1 MRRSERIDAAL
12 AALEENAHRETDGTW
27 LEYLI
32 ADVAPH
38 IRDWNVDSCWRW
50 EDWPYRTQVLPH
62 SPPEDHGID
71 LVARRR
77 DDGAWIAIQAKS
89 RQLDEAGKGRSVP
102 GRELSTF
109 LALSANKDIWQ
120 ERWLVVNGNV
130 TVSGHAPDLAAAAG
144 APLKEVNVAQAVESQ
159 RAASAAADTDT
170 CRHCETGGSL
180 DSDQDAPIQTRSCM
194 QREAVEMAVT
204 RLRAN
209 EMTDEDNIPKGEARG
224 RIILPCGTGKTRIA
238 LRIVEELTFPGEL
251 SVVLCPSIALVA
263 QIRRE
268 FLQHTKQQLRVMAV
282 CSDQGV
288 AADDEKVAN
297 LDDATADRGLITTEE
312 IKGCPVTTDPDQIA
326 HWIQQRRES
335 TAADQVSVIFCTYQ
349 SARRVS
355 EAVRRADAADGF
367 KVLICDEAHRTAGI
381 RRRKR
386 SAAVDQRLAEFT
398 LCHNRDAFPA
408 TYRVYQTATPRTFG
422 ELPTRIGTDYVV
434 REMNDQS
441 TFGVTLYRRS
451 YIDAVRNGWL
461 SDYRI
466 VAMAVTGEEATA
478 IANELVREADEAAAR
493 DAEDAAVRRGGTRPR
508 RAARLPST
516 GDYLKGMGFALAIGG
531 AAHAGGNRLKLSSCI
546 GFLNTIARSKAMTE
560 VLQSESVRTWVRE
573 QAGDSAPFYRLEHLD
588 ASSPI
593 TARDEAKRRLAVG
606 TAEEPHGV
614 LNVGIFGEGTDSPT
628 LSAVAFL
635 EPRKSPIDV
644 VQAVGRAMRRA
655 EGKQLGYIVVPVVIP
670 SGEDAERFLARSNK
684 YEGWQ
689 ELGAV
694 LQALRAHDSRIEDSL
709 ADLLILRLPPTPET
723 EHATKRVLSVGRPDR
738 ARLEHALVTGSLEQA
753 LKVAGSVVD
762 ERRPLLSYDN
772 TEPLPEYG
780 WDAPSDEPTS
790 IVAYAERPDGS
801 VTQRE
806 DALPRYKPKAAE
818 TVGRV
823 NVRATKRHASRMLS
837 GEKGRD
843 IPDRAERDRLRA
855 ERAARKQ
862 AAYEGH
868 IQQTLEGIEEQ
879 LDQSIAMNL
888 LEKSGLTSNKV
899 QRDLNLLRNAVGE
912 ATRYIHDE
920 QVLAAALDSHF
931 LLNNLGPPR
940 RNRPR
945 ADGATIAAL
954 LWTNAAMLHQRVHA
968 GGWLG
973 RARITPLSAIASSPR
988 PEEQF
993 AASWNAITRQDFLP
1007 VIEPAIEALDAARQT
1022 GRLGGLRRAL
1032 RHIADEAEQIAETY
1046 AEMGVDHAGALFN
1059 QVMGDQSSDGA
1070 FFTRPVAAT
1079 ITARL
1084 AFDAVD
1090 PDNRLDWSNPEVW
1103 RQHKT
1108 VDLACGSGT
1117 LLTAAVTEMKRRA
1130 VRHGAD
1136 QNRLTELQKLAVE
1149 DTLKGLDVNEVSL
1162 QLAATQLMSGNT
1174 DVKYRRMGLHRMPYG
1189 PQPDGTV
1196 AAGTLEL
1203 FGHRDIVN
1211 AGRLFDDAVAS
1222 VTVRTGAERR
1232 LEGPE
1237 MDDAVEAAAG
1247 ARIVIMNPPFTN
1259 RNKMGQKYPKAV
1271 QKALQHRLDTLEGFL
1286 RDGDQ
1291 GLSEFLDK
1299 DKNSLRPR
1307 FAALADLCL
1316 DRDDGVFATVLPT
1329 IALTAPSGLLERV
1342 ELARRFHIHTIVTC
1356 YNPASINLSQDTN
1369 INESIVVMRRR
1380 AQERPP
1386 PPRIGSALPEIPDPA
1401 TTSTPAGGSTPGRSA
1416 GARFINLDR
1425 FPTDDAEVADLFD
1438 AIDSLGPADAGVL
1451 PNGWGELSH
1460 WPAERI
1466 RGGDWTAAIWR
1477 SPVLAEAA
1485 ARFAEHPSLTPMA
1498 AAGLWPHATGKQSM
1512 KAYRRLEQPT
1522 RDSFPMLKSKGADG
1536 QFCIEATPDE
1546 HWEWTHTGT
1555 PPILDKAGYLL
1566 VTFGQRTSTG
1576 RVTAVASEQRYVGY
1590 SWMPVSGLS
1599 VPQAKAASVF
1609 LNSTAGRLLLMRNPG
1624 KALDFPTYNPAV
1636 YDKLPIPDLEDRHI
1650 LGTLDDCWEATRNMV
1665 VPQYRDGECEV
1676 RRLWDAAVCDAL
1688 GWDEAE
1694 MAALRKLLHAEPHV
1708 RGLGYGQYGD

>member
-1 MRRSERIDAAL
+1 MPRGERIDAAL
-12 AALEENAHRETDGTW
+12 ATLEENAHRETDGTW

-32 ADVAPH
+32 AEVAPH
-38 IRDWNVDSCWRW
+38 IRDWNVDGCWRW
-50 EDWPYRTQVLPH
+50 GDWPDRTRVLPH
-62 SPPEDHGID
+62 NPPEDHGID

-89 RQLDEAGKGRSVP
+89 RQLDEAGKGKPVP

-109 LALSANKDIWQ
+109 LALSGNKDIWQ

-130 TVSGHAPDLAAAAG
+130 TVSGHALDLAAAAG
-144 APLKEVNVAQAVESQ
+144 APLKEVNVAQAIESQ

-170 CRHCETGGSL
+170 CLHCETGDSI

-194 QREAVEMAVT
+194 QREAVGMAVT

-224 RIILPCGTGKTRIA
+224 RVILPCGTGKTRIA

-268 FLQHTKQQLRVMAV
+268 FLQHTNQQLRVMAV

-297 LDDATADRGLITTEE
+297 IDDATADRGLSTTEE

-355 EAVRRADAADGF
+355 EGIKKADAADGF

-381 RRRKR
+381 RHRKR
-386 SAAVDQRLAEFT
+386 GSAADQRLAEFT
-398 LCHNRDAFPA
+398 LCHDRDAFPA
-408 TYRVYQTATPRTFG
+408 TYRIYQTATPRTFDD
-422 ELPTRIGTDYVV
+422 LPARVKTGYVV

-466 VAMAVTGEEATA
+466 VAMAVTGDEATA

-493 DAEDAAVRRGGTRPR
+493 DAEDAARRGRTRPR

-531 AAHAGGNRLKLSSCI
+531 AARAAGNRLKLSSCI

-560 VLQSESVRTWVRE
+560 VLQSESVRNWVRE
-573 QAGDSAPFYRLEHLD
+573 QASGSVPFYRLEHLD

-655 EGKQLGYIVVPVVIP
+655 EGKEFGYIVVPVVIP
-670 SGEDAERFLARSNK
+670 VGDDAERFLARSNK

-694 LQALRAHDSRIEDSL
+694 LQALRAHDGRIEDSL
-709 ADLLILRLPPTPET
+709 ADLLILRLPPAPET

-738 ARLEHALVTGSLEQA
+738 TRLAHVLVTASLEQA
-753 LKVAGSVVD
+753 LELAESVVA
-762 ERRPLLSYDN
+762 ERRPLLDYDN
-772 TEPLPEYG
+772 TEPLPEDG
-780 WDAPSDEPTS
+780 WADRSDEPTS
-790 IVAYAERPDGS
+790 IIAYAERPDGS
-801 VTQRE
+801 ITQRE
-806 DALPRYKPKAAE
+806 DTLPRYKPKRNE

-837 GEKGRD
+837 REEGRD
-843 IPDRAERDRLRA
+843 IPDRAERKRLRA
-855 ERAARKQ
+855 ERAAQKR
-862 AAYEGH
+862 AADEGH
-868 IQQTLEGIEEQ
+868 IQQTLEGIEAQ
-879 LDQSIAMNL
+879 LDRSIVMNL

-912 ATRYIHDE
+912 AKRYIHDE

-931 LLNNLGPPR
+931 LLDNLGPPR
-940 RNRPR
+940 TGRPR

-954 LWTNAAMLHQRVHA
+954 LWMNAAMLHQRVHA

-973 RARITPLSAIASSPR
+973 RVRITPLSEIASSPR

-993 AASWNAITRQDFLP
+993 ADSWNAITRQDFLP

-1084 AFDAVD
+1084 AFEAAD
-1090 PDNRLDWSNPEVW
+1090 PDNRLDWSNPDVW

-1108 VDLACGSGT
+1108 VDIAAGSGT
-1117 LLTAAVTEMKRRA
+1117 LLAAAMTEMKRRA
-1130 VRHGAD
+1130 VTHGAD
-1136 QNRLTELQKLAVE
+1136 QNRLAELQKVAVE
-1149 DTLKGLDVNEVSL
+1149 ETLKGLDINEVSL

-1189 PQPDGTV
+1189 PQPDGSV

-1203 FGHRDIVN
+1203 FGRSDIVDS
-1211 AGRLFDDAVAS
+1211 GRLFYDAAAS

-1237 MDDAVEAAAG
+1237 MDDAVEAVSD

-1271 QKALQHRLDTLEGFL
+1271 QRALRHRLDTLEGFL
-1286 RDGDQ
+1286 RDGD
-1291 GLSEFLDK
+1291 
-1299 DKNSLRPR
+1299 
-1307 FAALADLCL
+1307 
-1316 DRDDGVFATVLPT
+1316 
-1329 IALTAPSGLLERV
+1329 
-1342 ELARRFHIHTIVTC
+1342 
-1356 YNPASINLSQDTN
+1356 
-1369 INESIVVMRRR
+1369 
-1380 AQERPP
+1380 
-1386 PPRIGSALPEIPDPA
+1386 
-1401 TTSTPAGGSTPGRSA
+1401 PG
-1416 GARFINLDR
+1416 
-1425 FPTDDAEVADLFD
+1425 P
-1438 AIDSLGPADAGVL
+1438 
-1451 PNGWGELSH
+1451 
-1460 WPAERI
+1460 
-1466 RGGDWTAAIWR
+1466 
-1477 SPVLAEAA
+1477 
-1485 ARFAEHPSLTPMA
+1485 
-1498 AAGLWPHATGKQSM
+1498 
-1512 KAYRRLEQPT
+1512 
-1522 RDSFPMLKSKGADG
+1522 
-1536 QFCIEATPDE
+1536 
-1546 HWEWTHTGT
+1546 
-1555 PPILDKAGYLL
+1555 
-1566 VTFGQRTSTG
+1566 
-1576 RVTAVASEQRYVGY
+1576 
-1590 SWMPVSGLS
+1590 
-1599 VPQAKAASVF
+1599 
-1609 LNSTAGRLLLMRNPG
+1609 
-1624 KALDFPTYNPAV
+1624 
-1636 YDKLPIPDLEDRHI
+1636 
-1650 LGTLDDCWEATRNMV
+1650 
-1665 VPQYRDGECEV
+1665 
-1676 RRLWDAAVCDAL
+1676 
-1688 GWDEAE
+1688 
-1694 MAALRKLLHAEPHV
+1694 
-1708 RGLGYGQYGD
+1708 

>member
-1 MRRSERIDAAL
+1 MPGGERIDAAL
-12 AALEENAHRETDGTW
+12 AVLEENARRETDGRW
-27 LEYLI
+27 LEDLI
-32 ADVAPH
+32 ADVASH
-38 IRDWNVDSCWRW
+38 IRDWNVDACWRW
-50 EDWPYRTQVLPH
+50 EDWPDRDTVMPAGT
-62 SPPEDHGID
+62 PATDFGID

-77 DDGAWIAIQAKS
+77 DDGAWIAIQSKS
-89 RQLDEAGKGRSVP
+89 RRLDEFGRGRPVA
-102 GRELSTF
+102 GRELGTF
-109 LALSANKDIWQ
+109 LALSADRSIWP

-130 TVSGHAPDLAAAAG
+130 TVSGHALDLAAASG
-144 APLKEVNVAQAVESQ
+144 APLKQVNAAQAVESQ

-170 CRHCETGGSL
+170 CRHCETGDSL

-194 QREAVEMAVT
+194 QREAVEKAVN
-204 RLRAN
+204 RLRDN
-209 EMTDEDNIPKGEARG
+209 EMADEDGIPRGEARG
-224 RIILPCGTGKTRIA
+224 RIILPCGTGKTRIS
-238 LRIVEELTFPGEL
+238 LRIVEELTFPSEL

-263 QIRRE
+263 QTRRE
-268 FLQHTKQQLRVMAV
+268 FLQHTNQRLRVMAV

-297 LDDATADRGLITTEE
+297 TDDTTADRGLTTTEE

-326 HWIQQRRES
+326 NWIQQRRDGA
-335 TAADQVSVIFCTYQ
+335 AADHVSVIFCTYQ

-355 EAVRRADAADGF
+355 EAIRQADAADGF

-381 RRRKR
+381 RRRTR
-386 SAAVDQRLAEFT
+386 SSAADQRLAEFT

-422 ELPTRIGTDYVV
+422 NLPTRIGTDYVV

-451 YIDAVRNGWL
+451 YIEAVENGWL

-493 DAEDAAVRRGGTRPR
+493 DAEEAVRRGRTRPR
-508 RAARLPST
+508 RSARLPST

-531 AAHAGGNRLKLSSCI
+531 AARAAGGNRLKLSSCI
-546 GFLNTIARSKAMTE
+546 GFLNTIARSKAMTD
-560 VLQSESVRTWVRE
+560 VLQSESVRDWVRE

-606 TAEEPHGV
+606 TADEPHGV

-670 SGEDAERFLARSNK
+670 VGEDAERFLARSNQ

-694 LQALRAHDSRIEDSL
+694 LQALRSHDSRIEDSL
-709 ADLLILRLPPTPET
+709 ADLLILRLPPAPET
-723 EHATKRVLSVGRPDR
+723 EHARKWVLSVGRPDR
-738 ARLEHALVTGSLEQA
+738 TRLAHAQVTGTLEQV
-753 LKVAGSVVD
+753 LEVAESVVA
-762 ERRPLLSYDN
+762 ESGSLLDYDN
-772 TEPLPEYG
+772 TEPLPADG
-780 WDAPSDEPTS
+780 WTDRSDEPTS
-790 IVAYAERPDGS
+790 MIAYAERPDGS

-806 DALPRYKPKAAE
+806 DTLPRYKPKATE

-823 NVRATKRHASRMLS
+823 NVRATRRNAGRMLS
-837 GEKGRD
+837 GEEGRD
-843 IPDRAERDRLRA
+843 IPDRAERERLRAERERLRA
-855 ERAARKQ
+855 ERAAQRQ

-868 IQQTLEGIEEQ
+868 IQDTLEGIAEQ
-879 LDQSIAMNL
+879 LDQSIVMNL

-912 ATRYIHDE
+912 AKRYIHDE

-931 LLNNLGPPR
+931 LLDNLGPPR
-940 RNRPR
+940 TNRPR

-973 RARITPLSAIASSPR
+973 RARIHPLSEIASSHR

-993 AASWNAITRQDFLP
+993 TASWQAITRQDFLP

-1084 AFDAVD
+1084 AFEAAD
-1090 PDNRLDWSNPEVW
+1090 PDNTLDWSNPGVW

-1117 LLTAAVTEMKRRA
+1117 LLTAAMTEMKRRA
-1130 VRHGAD
+1130 ITHGAD
-1136 QNRLTELQKLAVE
+1136 EGRLAALQKAAVE
-1149 DTLKGLDVNEVSL
+1149 DTLKGLDVNDVSL

-1174 DVKYRRMGLHRMPYG
+1174 DVKYRKMGLHRMPYG
-1189 PQPDGTV
+1189 PQSDGSV

-1203 FGHRDIVN
+1203 FGRRDIVDS
-1211 AGRLFDDAVAS
+1211 GRLFDDAAAS
-1222 VTVRTGAERR
+1222 VAVRTGAERR

-1237 MDDAVEAAAG
+1237 MDDAVEAVSD

-1259 RNKMGQKYPKAV
+1259 RNKMGQKYPKAI
-1271 QKALQHRLDTLEGFL
+1271 QKALRHRLDTLEGFL
-1286 RDGDQ
+1286 RDGDP
-1291 GLSEFLDK
+1291 GLSDFLDS

-1307 FAALADLCL
+1307 FTALADLCL
-1316 DRDDGVFATVLPT
+1316 DRDGGVFATVLPT

-1342 ELARRFHIHTIVTC
+1342 ELARRFHIHTILTHMGVRHV
-1356 YNPASINLSQDTN
+1356 NLSQSTHREM
-1369 INESIVVMRRR
+1369 NESIVVMRRHDN
-1380 AQERPP
+1380 AHTPLP
-1386 PPRIGSALPEIPDPA
+1386 TRIVS
-1401 TTSTPAGGSTPGRSA
+1401 
-1416 GARFINLDR
+1416 LDR
-1425 FPTDDAEVADLFD
+1425 FPTDDTDTGLLF
-1438 AIDSLGPADAGVL
+1438 AALESAGTEGVL
-1451 PNGWGELSH
+1451 ADGWGEVSE

-1466 RGGDWTAAIWR
+1466 RSGDWTASRWR
-1477 SPVLAEAA
+1477 SPQLAEAA
-1485 ARFAEHPSLTPMA
+1485 ARFAEHDSLSPMNRERERERERERS
-1498 AAGLWPHATGKQSM
+1498 GS
-1512 KAYRRLEQPT
+1512 T
-1522 RDSFPMLKSKGADG
+1522 R
-1536 QFCIEATPDE
+1536 PDR
-1546 HWEWTHTGT
+1546 HSA
-1555 PPILDKAGYLL
+1555 PD
-1566 VTFGQRTSTG
+1566 
-1576 RVTAVASEQRYVGY
+1576 
-1590 SWMPVSGLS
+1590 
-1599 VPQAKAASVF
+1599 
-1609 LNSTAGRLLLMRNPG
+1609 TAGRRTPPEGTCEWSTRLCRPCTAATEESDQWWSG
-1624 KALDFPTYNPAV
+1624 AV
-1636 YDKLPIPDLEDRHI
+1636 ESDRHRT
-1650 LGTLDDCWEATRNMV
+1650 GHA
-1665 VPQYRDGECEV
+1665 
-1676 RRLWDAAVCDAL
+1676 RRLHTAEHQPRRVPGAGVQRRRRSATDRGCPRPVL
-1688 GWDEAE
+1688 GMEPCGRSADP
-1694 MAALRKLLHAEPHV
+1694 RKSRAFAGDDGAKQFSGTPRCRSV
-1708 RGLGYGQYGD
+1708 R